1 MSGRI
6 EAYDT
11 KKEPTSKWS
20 KNKSFKVRPAGV
32 DIGEDSK
39 GGGSGTDD
47 YSGLKNKPMINGRTL
62 IGDKDSEDD
71 LGIVNSEAL
80 TYEQLHSL
88 VDKLL

>member
-20 KNKSFKVRPAGV
+20 KNRSFKVRKAGV
-32 DIGEDSK
+32 DIGEDEQ

-47 YSGLKNKPMINGRTL
+47 YTGLKNKPMINGRTL
-62 IGDKDSEDD
+62 IGDKDSEED
-71 LGIVNSEAL
+71 LGIVDSEPL
-80 TYEQLHSL
+80 TYSQLKSL
-88 VDKLL
+88 SDKLN